1 MIQGTLEMSR
11 RFVILERI
19 AFALF
24 TMSAVA
30 DATFISYEKS
40 PNFRDNIHEIVRVS
54 KEVSF
59 MYPAVGNDPWM
70 PLASG

>member
-1 MIQGTLEMSR
+1 LS
-11 RFVILERI
+11 
-19 AFALF
+19 AL
-24 TMSAVA
+24 T

-54 KEVSF
+54 KEVSL

-70 PLASG
+70 PLASS

>member
-1 MIQGTLEMSR
+1 MSR

-59 MYPAVGNDPWM
+59 MYLPVENDPWM

>member
-1 MIQGTLEMSR
+1 MSR
-11 RFVILERI
+11 RFVLLERI

-40 PNFRDNIHEIVRVS
+40 QNFRDNIHEIVRVS
-54 KEVSF
+54 KEVSL
-59 MYPAVGNDPWM
+59 MYPVSSSDPWM
-70 PLASG
+70 PLAAG

>member
-1 MIQGTLEMSR
+1 MILGTLEMPR

-24 TMSAVA
+24 TMSAIA
-30 DATFISYEKS
+30 DAMFISYEKS
-40 PNFRDNIHEIVRVS
+40 QNFRDNIHEIVRVS
-54 KEVSF
+54 KEVSL
-59 MYPAVGNDPWM
+59 MYPATGSDPWM

>member
-24 TMSAVA
+24 TLSAVA

-54 KEVSF
+54 KEVSL
-59 MYPAVGNDPWM
+59 MYPATGNDPWM

>member
-1 MIQGTLEMSR
+1 MSR
-11 RFVILERI
+11 RFLILERV

-24 TMSAVA
+24 TLSAVA
-30 DATFISYEKS
+30 DAAYISYEKS

-54 KEVSF
+54 KEVSL
-59 MYPAVGNDPWM
+59 MYPATGNDPWM